1 MTNVNLNITSY
12 LSQVTQIFNQ
22 MPHFNH
28 DPVLLNIGRRND
40 QSSELFKKSIKTQKI
55 VINAE
60 LFESVTKYIDEA

>member
-1 MTNVNLNITSY
+1 
-12 LSQVTQIFNQ
+12 

-60 LFESVTKYIDEA
+60 LFESVTKYIDEAQDTNKPP